1 MKRFFLFLAG
11 IFICVMS
18 SLAACPG
25 CGEQV
30 DGDEWCSEH
39 KMCVNCCIDDE
50 THCPGCGTCLEEIG
64 DDDYCSHCHY
74 CRECVESCVNCGVC
88 AECVDG
94 ALCVSCGKCLECLDE
109 DLCAS
114 CGCCVGCVGD
124 MCSECYYCDDCAIEK
139 TLHCSSCFEHIEGEC
154 QLGICEDCH
163 TCPDCN
169 EICSECNKC
178 GSCAGSDFCSD
189 CGMCNDCAKEAKFH
203 CLECGEHDDDM
214 CELCWRCPT
223 HIEEEHTHCSE
234 CGVCYVEVNPCE
246 LCVGSLHC
254 VDCTE
259 FVCEGCD
266 KCFYAVPEEFCE
278 NCGYC
283 IECAIIEFLHCQIC
297 EDEADICEYCGLCYV
312 CYTDLNG
319 HCPNCEE
326 CYSSGIGYCLTHET
340 DHCDNC
346 ASDYLCDVCGECFLD
361 DIDDFYEEISMC
373 VECAKSEGTFC
384 EGCENIGAG
393 VCPECNLCIDCQSDR
408 HAHCLECDECL
419 GENGACEF
427 CGMCEDCAMSY
438 FIHCAA
444 CNECLGSEGE
454 VCEDCGFCAD
464 CSFDLFSHCVECESC
479 FGGENGVCENCGKCI
494 DCALSSQSH
503 CENCETCTE
512 DVTVCEECGLCA
524 DCADD
529 EGIHCS
535 VCHEC
540 RPDDRCP
547 NEGNHCAD
555 CCVENGWLCNGC
567 DVCMEAEGLE
577 KCETCEMCIECC
589 LVETAKMNCIHNIC
603 VESKEWETHYCDICH
618 ACKSECEHKSEYVA
632 HQCTFGEDGVCSV
645 CKSSVNDAPVI
656 YRQPTNVT
664 CPVANYAGIIA
675 KDGKAKYDTVSI
687 MLEALGDDLQY
698 QWYSEVSGVASAV
711 KNQTGDGDYY
721 LSGATTNKLTLTA
734 PSSCG
739 QSATKYYCVVTNANG
754 SVTTNK
760 VCLTGIHSMAYE
772 KSIDSKTTVTIHRP
786 STASTNDS
794 IVTYYAS
801 HTVHCI
807 GKECTAGAGT
817 KQKHVGDWTVS
828 ANPDWNVYGSRYRV
842 CELCGETQWE
852 NINPLREDGYP
863 QITQQPKSIKGV
875 IAPEFEDFKGT
886 YLTDT
891 ISFEVKAMGKELKYE
906 WHELEYSGSSIIH
919 DDILALKN
927 EDNLFV
933 KGADEARMT
942 ITVSPF
948 SCKYFKIMYYCLVSN
963 EMGVVSSDTVSLTS
977 KCHWKYVNYDELP
990 DECLSS
996 VEIKDKYPYSGFNTK
1011 YSDYH
1016 YKCCASNDE
1025 IWHNLE
1031 SGQMPH
1037 RASHNYGKW
1046 SRSTEHT
1053 GYAFKECKDCGEKFW
1068 AKCTTEEGYPTILV
1082 ESGDSKRKN
1091 IPDYRG
1097 LRDYDNVQVY
1107 DTISFWVE
1115 TMDATSYQWYW
1126 VEGSKTDTKRKVK
1139 DDAKGLDFYYPWN
1152 FQTYVKG
1159 SNTNHLTITMPAR
1172 ACWQNIMFV
1181 CEVSKGSQKVT
1192 SSFMTACASHNMA
1205 WRSHSAYATSKNTTN
1220 TEWEKHGNKGYGDVV
1235 YSDFYGNEEIDNKGV
1250 RFQPFRKLITN
1261 CYEVGDSVV
1270 VYYDLYH
1277 YGLCA
1282 GSDCPKWNGKY
1293 EKHQYGGWIVSVL
1306 PTSTQRGS
1314 RYKECTV
1321 CGEKYWDNIEPLPN
1335 ATNPYISKGSYYK
1348 INYGKCE
1355 FTDDSNDGCLVKG
1368 NMLSGRFFAAAW
1380 DNDAELN
1387 NNEIVTI
1394 MLPDGSNCRMQIGT
1408 MWDKNNNNITECVRG
1423 DKDVELERLYPT
1435 DELLDVRPFVKKFGT
1450 MATKGYVVSNPEL
1463 FTFSTRA
1470 LVDIKTVFSQV
1481 KVGDEHSYDM
1491 ALGES
1496 RMGHIIAVDG
1506 DDSTAIV
1513 RFDEPTLLYEGQP
1526 FCWSVG
1532 SGVKQQVY
1540 RRNVI
1545 KALSDKVDMYIVSAS
1560 NDTIH
1565 LDETS
1570 QKSLL
1575 NGTVLYS
1582 YEDASI
1588 SLYGANLKTIHLGE
1602 KKLNGKDLTINVM
1615 EGKNKIQSQIGNAVD
1630 VLGKVIFHGEPGVT
1644 LNVKSAKGNGI
1655 QADCFESMDEKSIW
1669 TLSCEGYRYGMKID
1683 QIRYRAGAE
1692 LHVKCADFRDG
1703 GYAAISP
1710 MKKAGFIDAAL
1721 SEDWVDYGFS
1731 KRYFDVE
1738 TKEEI
1743 SGVYVVAG
1751 IDDEDIFDSRSE
1763 LYFYVNPHVYF
1774 GDFQESFAMGARSSL
1789 ENIQSDLISKGKMS
1803 YDFSTHTL
1811 TLDNVVIDDPDY
1823 AERYTLLFDDSYL
1836 DTLYVNLVGENVIY
1850 NYSSFCEGVVFVNG
1864 GSVDNGGA
1872 NVKFIGNGTLRAIGK
1887 IGFGLGAEKPVL
1899 TVGGHATL
1907 DADETDDYS
1916 FYGTSGYGS
1925 KLVVERKASI
1935 WAAKGIFDLGD
1946 VVVENFGEKLTADE
1960 LAAVGGA
1967 FTENAV
1973 RPTRVFGD
1981 NIYCCEY
1988 DKESRKML
1996 LYPNSDSK
2004 SIHIGDNYK
2013 IRVGNV
2019 WLSSMSELEGV
2030 EYNPSTKKLTISDSE
2045 PLVPTLTNEALYIG
2059 INGVSVV
2066 FENDVIIS
2074 GGEMAPAVT
2083 IDASNVSFTCEGSVI
2098 VNVTSASESA
2108 PGILIN
2114 ENSSLIVKN
2123 IDLELDDN
2131 ASVMSKAAWT
2141 TGKNAANSTLRLK
2154 NTSVKFGDNASIY
2167 GLNVEMSTCL
2177 FEDTTNA
2184 YEEGSLSQ
2192 VVNKSTGNVS
2202 GNFNIIRFDSSLL
2215 PPVSTDFD
2223 DVITNGEGFDYS
2235 KPVYDILGR
2244 PMMIST
2250 DYCGVVVQNG
2260 RRYLLTGK

>member
-1 MKRFFLFLAG
+1 MKRIILFLVG
-11 IFICVMS
+11 VFISVAAAFANCPECGEYVESEMWCSNHGMCVVC
-18 SLAACPG
+18 AAMDGTHCRDCGACHEELGDGNYCPG
-25 CGEQV
+25 CGV
-30 DGDEWCSEH
+30 CSDCEES
-39 KMCVNCCIDDE
+39 CE
-50 THCPGCGTCLEEIG
+50 GCGSCMNCTDAERSCLE
-64 DDDYCSHCHY
+64 CK
-74 CRECVESCVNCGVC
+74 
-88 AECVDG
+88 
-94 ALCVSCGKCLECLDE
+94 KCEECLDE
-109 DLCAS
+109 YS
-114 CGCCVGCVGD
+114 CLGCHKCEECVGD
-124 MCSECYYCDDCAIEK
+124 LCNDCFLCFDCGLEAGNHCAECNDHIDGESSQICKGCHVCVDCK
-139 TLHCSSCFEHIEGEC
+139 
-154 QLGICEDCH
+154 
-163 TCPDCN
+163 
-169 EICSECNKC
+169 EICSECATC
-178 GSCAGSDFCSD
+178 GECAGADFCSD

-254 VDCTE
+254 EDCTE

-283 IECAIIEFLHCQIC
+283 IECAVIEILHCQIC
-297 EDEADICEYCGLCYV
+297 EEHEDICEYCGLCYV

-373 VECAKSEGTFC
+373 VECAKSEGSFC
-384 EGCENIGAG
+384 EGCEDIGAG
-393 VCPECNLCIDCQSDR
+393 VCPECNLCIDCQSER
-408 HAHCLECDECL
+408 HVHCQECDECL

-427 CGMCEDCAMSY
+427 CGMCEDCAISY

-444 CNECLGSEGE
+444 CNECWGSEGE

-494 DCALSSQSH
+494 DCALSLQSH

-524 DCADD
+524 DCAED

-786 STASTNDS
+786 STASTTDS

-828 ANPDWNVYGSRYRV
+828 ANPDWDVYGSRYRV

-875 IAPEFEDFKGT
+875 VAPEFEDFKGT

-919 DDILALKN
+919 DDILAQKN

-977 KCHWKYVNYDELP
+977 KCHWKYVDYDELP

-1068 AKCTTEEGYPTILV
+1068 TKCTTEEGYPTILV
-1082 ESGDSKRKN
+1082 ESGDSKRKKV
-1091 IPDYRG
+1091 PDFIG
-1097 LRDYDNVQVY
+1097 LRDHDNVQIY

-1115 TMDATSYQWYW
+1115 AMDAQSYKWYW
-1126 VEGSKTDTKRKVK
+1126 TNRIDGTKQLVK
-1139 DDAKGLDFYYPWN
+1139 DGASANN
-1152 FQTYVKG
+1152 FGDDYQYYVKG
-1159 SNTNHLTITMPAR
+1159 TNTNRLTITMPSY
-1172 ACWQNIMFV
+1172 ACWDALFFV
-1181 CEVSKGSQKVT
+1181 CEVS
-1192 SSFMTACASHNMA
+1192 N
-1205 WRSHSAYATSKNTTN
+1205 
-1220 TEWEKHGNKGYGDVV
+1220 
-1235 YSDFYGNEEIDNKGV
+1235 NKGV
-1250 RFQPFRKLITN
+1250 TTSKYMKTNATHDIQWRSSANYAYSLKKKEYYYDYSYGGDELELELKPEKFKKIIYN
-1261 CYEVGDSVV
+1261 CYEVGDSVFV
-1270 VYYDLYH
+1270 KFDIYH
-1277 YGLCA
+1277 YGLCC
-1282 GSDCPKWNGKY
+1282 GNNCPKWNGER
-1293 EKHQYGGWIVSVL
+1293 EKHNYGGWTVSVF
-1306 PTSTQRGS
+1306 PTATQYGS
-1314 RYKECTV
+1314 RYKKCKK
-1321 CGEKYWDNIEPLPN
+1321 CGEMYWDNIEPV
-1335 ATNPYISKGSYYK
+1335 ADSQNPYLANCKSSYFK
-1348 INYGKCE
+1348 ITTE
-1355 FTDDSNDGCLVKG
+1355 T
-1368 NMLSGRFFAAAW
+1368 
-1380 DNDAELN
+1380 
-1387 NNEIVTI
+1387 
-1394 MLPDGSNCRMQIGT
+1394 LPDGVYINSRKRFQMEGKTISGVFLQNQTYSIISPDLNTWVSITDITKNGT
-1408 MWDKNNNNITECVRG
+1408 LVTQTKKGDGKVTMSCIFPPVVYENN
-1423 DKDVELERLYPT
+1423 YPM
-1435 DELLDVRPFVKKFGT
+1435 DRCYIVD
-1450 MATKGYVVSNPEL
+1450 NPDL

-1540 RRNVI
+1540 RRKVI
-1545 KALSDKVDMYIVSAS
+1545 KALLDKVDMYIVSAS
-1560 NDTIH
+1560 NDTIY

-1774 GDFQESFAMGARSSL
+1774 GDFQEGFAMGARSSL

-1946 VVVENFGEKLTADE
+1946 VVVENFGEKLTAEE

-2114 ENSSLIVKN
+2114 ENASLIVKN